1 MTGTGTGVGK
11 TLVTASICHQLRAL
25 NRSVHALKPVISGYT
40 QADFMES
47 DSAVLLQSL
56 GIAPD
61 EGAIDKIS
69 PWRFEAPISPDMAAR
84 RERRRLSL
92 DAIVNFCHKAQ
103 AKWPDGNKGT
113 LLIEGVGGPMV
124 PLNKRHT
131 VMDWMAA
138 LGVPSL
144 LVAGSYLGTIS
155 HTLTTVEAMR
165 AHGVP
170 PVALIVSESEENPV
184 PIAETVET
192 LSRFL
197 EDMPIVVVERIAGQ
211 KKPWERGADLAHLV
225 MTPPKR

>member
-1 MTGTGTGVGK
+1 
-11 TLVTASICHQLRAL
+11 
-25 NRSVHALKPVISGYT
+25 
-40 QADFMES
+40 MES

-56 GIAPD
+56 GIAPN
-61 EGAIDKIS
+61 ERAIDKIS

-92 DAIVNFCHKAQ
+92 EAIVNFCRKAQ
-103 AKWPDGNKGT
+103 EKLPNSKKHT

-124 PLNKRHT
+124 PLNKQHT

-155 HTLTTVEAMR
+155 HTLTAVEAMR
-165 AHGVP
+165 GRGVP
-170 PVALIVSESEENPV
+170 PVALIVSESEDNPV
-184 PIAETVET
+184 PLGETVET

-197 EDMPIVVVERIAGQ
+197 EDIPIVVLDRIVGQ
-211 KKPWERGADLAHLV
+211 KKPWEHSANLAHLV
-225 MTPPKR
+225 LTPPKR